1 MSLKEVYG
9 KCWPVWRITESH
21 DGGAGKGLQGS
32 GYFLLILQMGSLRPR
47 GRDPDSV
54 PQQVNRRAGMPIQVS
69 SQAARLQP
77 WTVSPGSS
85 RGAVTLRQA
94 AVFQENQKRL
104 GLCLAQ
110 SLARQHSRL
119 SLDIIVIHAVSPPS
133 WFWGDTPPQ
142 AQALDLT

>member
-1 MSLKEVYG
+1 MPGPGVQSEAARGPAASAL
-9 KCWPVWRITESH
+9 
-21 DGGAGKGLQGS
+21 GGQPNQPLAAV
-32 GYFLLILQMGSLRPR
+32 MGSLRPR

-54 PQQVNRRAGMPIQVS
+54 PQQVNRRAGTPIQVS

-77 WTVSPGSS
+77 WTASPGSS

-104 GLCLAQ
+104 GLCLTQ

-142 AQALDLT
+142 AQALDLA